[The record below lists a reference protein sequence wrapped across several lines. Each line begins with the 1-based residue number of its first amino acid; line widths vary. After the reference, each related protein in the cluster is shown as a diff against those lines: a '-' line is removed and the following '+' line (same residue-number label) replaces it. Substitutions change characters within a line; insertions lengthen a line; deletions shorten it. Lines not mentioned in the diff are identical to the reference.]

1 MSTIGKILVV
11 VNLALALLVLGA
23 AGALLQRTEVTKD
36 QLAAAQTARE
46 EAQGQLDAER
56 SDWQAKERQL
66 NAEKRRLQDEN
77 DDLSVAKEN
86 AERSKAKEEL
96 DNQQLRD
103 DLTKINSKLDSLE
116 AAFQATERRNT
127 ELVDLNSELK
137 DAAAAAK
144 EAQRD
149 AELGRRDMEDELAG
163 LRRERTDLDE
173 QITALMEEMRGLEA
187 LKETAIAAGFNPTSV
202 MAAPQIEATLAEV
215 DTQYGFVILDA
226 GTRDEV
232 ARGYTFD
239 VYRGGQWLG
248 QVRVDQVYDD
258 YSTARIVQQNGE
270 MRRFDRATT
279 HL

>member
-23 AGALLQRTEVTKD
+23 AGALLQRTEVTSK
-36 QLAAAQTARE
+36 QLTDAQSARDDL
-46 EAQGQLDAER
+46 QQQLDEER

-66 NAEKRRLQDEN
+66 GAEKRRLQDEN
-77 DDLSVAKEN
+77 DDLSVATEN
-86 AERSKAKEEL
+86 AERSKSKEEL

-103 DLTKINSKLDSLE
+103 DLTKITAKLDNLE
-116 AAFQATERRNT
+116 ASFQATERRNS
-127 ELVDLNSELK
+127 ELNDLNGELR
-137 DAAAAAK
+137 DQAASAK

-149 AELGRRDMEDELAG
+149 AELARRDMEDELAS
-163 LRRERTDLDE
+163 LRRERVDLDE
-173 QITALMEEMRGLEA
+173 QITALMEDVRGLEA
-187 LKETAIAAGFNPTSV
+187 LKETAVAAGFNPTSV

-215 DTQYGFVILDA
+215 DSQYGFVILDA
-226 GTRDEV
+226 GGRDQV
-232 ARGYTFD
+232 ARGFTFD

>member
-23 AGALLQRTEVTKD
+23 AGALLQRTEVTSK
-36 QLAAAQTARE
+36 QLTDAQSARDDL
-46 EAQGQLDAER
+46 QQQLDEER

-66 NAEKRRLQDEN
+66 GAEKRRLQDEN

-86 AERSKAKEEL
+86 AERSKSKEEL

-103 DLTKINSKLDSLE
+103 DLTKITAKLDNLE
-116 AAFQATERRNT
+116 ASFQATERRNS
-127 ELVDLNSELK
+127 ELNDLNGELR
-137 DAAAAAK
+137 DQAASAK

-149 AELGRRDMEDELAG
+149 AELARRDMEDV
-163 LRRERTDLDE
+163 
-173 QITALMEEMRGLEA
+173 RGLEA
-187 LKETAIAAGFNPTSV
+187 LKETAVAAGFNPTSV

-215 DTQYGFVILDA
+215 DSQYGFVILDA
-226 GTRDEV
+226 GGRDQV
-232 ARGYTFD
+232 ARGFTFD

>member
-23 AGALLQRTEVTKD
+23 AGALLQRTEVTSK
-36 QLAAAQTARE
+36 QLTDAQSARDDL
-46 EAQGQLDAER
+46 QQQLDEER

-66 NAEKRRLQDEN
+66 GAEKRRLQDEN

-86 AERSKAKEEL
+86 AERSKSKEEL

-103 DLTKINSKLDSLE
+103 DLTKITAKLDNLE
-116 AAFQATERRNT
+116 ASFQATERRNS
-127 ELVDLNSELK
+127 ELNDLNGELR
-137 DAAAAAK
+137 DQAASAK

-149 AELGRRDMEDELAG
+149 AELARRDMEDELAS
-163 LRRERTDLDE
+163 LRRERVDLDE
-173 QITALMEEMRGLEA
+173 QITALMEDVRGLEA
-187 LKETAIAAGFNPTSV
+187 LKETAVAAGFNPTSV

-215 DTQYGFVILDA
+215 DSQYGFVILDA
-226 GTRDEV
+226 GGRDQV
-232 ARGYTFD
+232 ARGFTFD

>member
-23 AGALLQRTEVTKD
+23 AGALLQRTEVTTQ
-36 QLAAAQTARE
+36 QLSDAQAARDDLQT
-46 EAQGQLDAER
+46 QLDEER
-56 SDWQAKERQL
+56 SDWLAKQRQL
-66 NAEKRRLQDEN
+66 DAEKRRLQDEN

-86 AERSKAKEEL
+86 AERSMSKEEL

-103 DLTKINSKLDSLE
+103 DLTKITAKLDNLE
-116 AAFQATERRNT
+116 ASFQATERRNA
-127 ELVDLNSELK
+127 ELNDLNGELR
-137 DAAAAAK
+137 DQAAAAK
-144 EAQRD
+144 EAQRE
-149 AELGRRDMEDELAG
+149 AELARRDMEDELAS

-173 QITALMEEMRGLEA
+173 QITALMEDVRGLEA
-187 LKETAIAAGFNPTSV
+187 LKETAVAAGFNPTSV

-215 DTQYGFVILDA
+215 DSQYGFVILDA
-226 GTRDEV
+226 GMRDDV
-232 ARGYTFD
+232 ARGFTFD